1 MAKNSDL
8 LPTMPHARP
17 FSTLSDK
24 ICFSGDLSIKS
35 ISTRSLELENAEQDM
50 YQGWDFWRCSD
61 QERVDGS

>member
-24 ICFSGDLSIKS
+24 ICFAGDLSIKS
-35 ISTRSLELENAEQDM
+35 ISTRSLELENAELDM
-50 YQGWDFWRCSD
+50 NQGWDF
-61 QERVDGS
+61 